1 MAIFKGELTA
11 GDILY
16 RLPYK
21 LVNKLKDARIKQLE
35 AENKAQEQMMRQ
47 QQSSD
52 IRKNI
57 MKP

>member
-1 MAIFKGELTA
+1 M
-11 GDILY
+11 Y
-16 RLPYK
+16 NLPYK

-35 AENKAQEQMMRQ
+35 AENKAHEQMMRQ

>member
-1 MAIFKGELTA
+1 MAIFKGELTVC
-11 GDILY
+11 DIMY
-16 RLPYK
+16 NLPYK

-35 AENKAQEQMMRQ
+35 AENKAHEQMMKQ